1 MLFLIFF
8 VYDVFLTDGA
18 AAEDCKESEELS
30 SRYFLQ
36 YETVKMI

>member
-1 MLFLIFF
+1 MCMRKINS
-8 VYDVFLTDGA
+8 VDDVFLIDGD

-36 YETVKMI
+36 YEIMK